1 MPIIKHIISL
11 FQNYNYYAIKII
23 IYEIYFSIFISNKFN
38 SISKFNNELA
48 TDPIP
53 ITFYLLNIIFKDI
66 SNFNPHKIID
76 LGCGYGKVL
85 YYFGKY
91 KKIFVI
97 GFESNEEIY
106 TKLNKNDLLKSKN
119 IEIQNKNFMN
129 VNLSLLNKKTVYI
142 YNDPLKKISDFNLFL
157 SKLDRINNA
166 YVYFINLD
174 EKKIEALKK
183 KFLISKIISFSN
195 SRSLIHIIL

>member
-11 FQNYNYYAIKII
+11 FQNYNYHAIKII
-23 IYEIYFSIFISNKFN
+23 IYEIYFSIFISSKFN
-38 SISKFNNELA
+38 SINKFSNELA

-53 ITFYLLNIIFKDI
+53 ITFYLLNFIFKDI
-66 SNFNPHKIID
+66 YNFNPKKIID

-91 KKIFVI
+91 KKIYIV
-97 GFESNEEIY
+97 GFELNEEIY
-106 TKLNKNDLLKSKN
+106 TKLNRNYLLKSKN

-129 VNLSLLNKKTVYI
+129 VNLLMANEKVVYI

-157 SKLDRINNA
+157 SKFTLMNNA
-166 YVYFINLD
+166 YIYFINLD
-174 EKKIEALKK
+174 EQKIESLKK
-183 KFLISKIISFSN
+183 KFSISKIISFSN
-195 SRSLIHIIL
+195 NRSLIRVIL